1 MADITREISIKQLSD
16 IRFQFQSSM
25 DEADVDKDC
34 REAYEDNKATVN
46 AIDFAISDMKRV
58 EDLYGYVDDAIE
70 AEKRM
75 MGRILD
81 LASEEYHKGII
92 YALERMKMKLME

>member
-1 MADITREISIKQLSD
+1 MTDMTREVAIERLN
-16 IRFQFQSSM
+16 R
-25 DEADVDKDC
+25 C
-34 REAYEDNKATVN
+34 REVLEFSSHMDNQNREAF
-46 AIDFAISDMKRV
+46 DMAISDMKCV

-81 LASEEYHKGII
+81 LASVEYHKGII

>member
-1 MADITREISIKQLSD
+1 MVNMTREEAIKVLEQDYKAVENSNMPKVA
-16 IRFQFQSSM
+16 R
-25 DEADVDKDC
+25 AYDV
-34 REAYEDNKATVN
+34 
-46 AIDFAISDMKRV
+46 AISDMKRV

-92 YALERMKMKLME
+92 YAFERMKMKLME

>member
-1 MADITREISIKQLSD
+1 MADMTRERKEAQEALAEIKEDYWEDDGHGNLTQWCQCVLNSIDL
-16 IRFQFQSSM
+16 
-25 DEADVDKDC
+25 
-34 REAYEDNKATVN
+34 
-46 AIDFAISDMKRV
+46 AISDMKRV
-58 EDLYGYVDDAIE
+58 EDLYGYVDDAIG

>member
-1 MADITREISIKQLSD
+1 MADMTREEAIKVLEQDHEFVSHMPEVS
-16 IRFQFQSSM
+16 R
-25 DEADVDKDC
+25 
-34 REAYEDNKATVN
+34 AY
-46 AIDFAISDMKRV
+46 DFAISDMKRV
-58 EDLYGYVDDAIE
+58 EDLYGYVDDAIK

-92 YALERMKMKLME
+92 YAFERMKMKLME